1 MPAAQPL
8 KNLLLRFIADS
19 IPAAV
24 RDRVAALPEQ
34 QRQEFV
40 EAYNRT
46 ARSTATAYFLY
57 LLVGAHYAYV
67 GRRGIQ
73 IVFWVTLGG
82 LLVWWVVD
90 LFRIPAMIRRY
101 NEEVA
106 RDIMRRLQ
114 RNETSLR
121 RRGDE

>member
-1 MPAAQPL
+1 MPAAQSL

-19 IPAAV
+19 VPPAV
-24 RDRVAALPEQ
+24 RDKVAALPEQ
-34 QRQEFV
+34 RQHEFV
-40 EAYNRT
+40 GAYNRM

-57 LLVGAHYAYV
+57 LLVGGHYAYV
-67 GRRGIQ
+67 GRRGVQ

-82 LLVWWVVD
+82 LLIWWVVD

-106 RDIMRRLQ
+106 TDIMRRLQ
-114 RNETSLR
+114 MSA
-121 RRGDE
+121 

>member
-1 MPAAQPL
+1 MPAAQSL
-8 KNLLLRFIADS
+8 KNLLLRFLADRV
-19 IPAAV
+19 PPAV
-24 RDRVAALPEQ
+24 RGKVAALPA
-34 QRQEFV
+34 QRRHEFA

-46 ARSTATAYFLY
+46 ARSTAAAYFLC

-82 LLVWWVVD
+82 LMIWWVVD
-90 LFRIPAMIRRY
+90 LFRIPVMIRRY

-106 RDIMRRLQ
+106 KDILRRLQ
-114 RNETSLR
+114 TPA
-121 RRGDE
+121 

>member
-1 MPAAQPL
+1 MPAGQPL
-8 KNLLLRFIADS
+8 KNLLFRFIADS
-19 IPAAV
+19 VPSAV

-34 QRQEFV
+34 RQHEFV
-40 EAYNRT
+40 GAYNRQ
-46 ARSTATAYFLY
+46 ARSTATAYFLC

-82 LLVWWVVD
+82 LLIWWVVD

-106 RDIMRRLQ
+106 TNIMRRLQ
-114 RNETSLR
+114 MSA
-121 RRGDE
+121 